1 MAAPGGRVDDFE
13 YLFSFYGLLLGLAA
27 ANVATG
33 FADMWRERREV
44 AVGISPPLLAL
55 IILLGAMNLWLR
67 FWSVRESIEFGA
79 WSLIIMTCVALPYV
93 FLSRA
98 MFQPAG
104 ATGSL
109 EEHYLVH
116 RRVIL
121 VMLALSPV
129 FSLLNA
135 AFVTRTLALDW
146 SSIWVGLR
154 VAAPL
159 LLIPFGSRTVQRLGL
174 AGIAGLLVVGLF
186 R

>member
-1 MAAPGGRVDDFE
+1 MDDFE

-44 AVGISPPLLAL
+44 AVGIAPPLLAL

-67 FWSVRESIEFGA
+67 FWAVRENIEFGA
-79 WSLIIMTCVALPYV
+79 WALINTTCVALPYV

-104 ATGSL
+104 ETRSL
-109 EEHYLVH
+109 EEHYLAH

-129 FSLLNA
+129 FSLINA
-135 AFVTRTLALDW
+135 ALVTHTLGFNWAT
-146 SSIWVGLR
+146 IWVGLR
-154 VAAPL
+154 VVAPL
-159 LLIPFGSRTVQRLGL
+159 LLIPFASRTVQRVGL
-174 AGIAGLLVVGLF
+174 AGIVGLLVVGLF

>member
-1 MAAPGGRVDDFE
+1 MDDFE

-33 FADMWRERREV
+33 FADMWRERRVV
-44 AVGISPPLLAL
+44 AVGVSPPLLAL
-55 IILLGAMNLWLR
+55 IILLGSMNLWLR
-67 FWSVRESIEFGA
+67 FWAVRDSVEFGA
-79 WSLIIMTCVALPYV
+79 WALINMTCVALPYV

-104 ATGSL
+104 ETRSL
-109 EEHYLVH
+109 EEHYLEH
-116 RRVIL
+116 RRIIL
-121 VMLALSPV
+121 IVLALSPI
-129 FSLLNA
+129 FSLINA
-135 AFVTRTLALDW
+135 ALVTRTLGLDW

-159 LLIPFGSRTVQRLGL
+159 LLIPFASRTVQRVGL
-174 AGIAGLLVVGLF
+174 AGIVALLLVGLF